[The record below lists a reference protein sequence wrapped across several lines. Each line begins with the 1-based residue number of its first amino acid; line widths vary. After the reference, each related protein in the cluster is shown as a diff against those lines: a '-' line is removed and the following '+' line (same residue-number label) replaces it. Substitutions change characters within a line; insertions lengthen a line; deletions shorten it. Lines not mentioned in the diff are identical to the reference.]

1 MLKKLLSFIGI
12 GLLMGSYSASAQQF
26 TFQQDTLKM
35 CSDAGTAPHT
45 YPYAIGDNWDN
56 IEMHNYITNTSADTI
71 IYKWKVIKSETFLP
85 DGWSLFGFCDNYLCR
100 APFGP
105 WWETGEEQTSN
116 PLFPGSLAPQQNRDF
131 KALICAPSDKPN
143 GTAII
148 RIRVAVANGQ
158 VDTATFMFTKP
169 CNPTSVHDL
178 LTSADTRV
186 ALYPN
191 PAADRLNVFVD
202 KELNASKIHVFNIL
216 GSKQMAATIA
226 KEVSALDIS
235 ALAPGMYVMRIED
248 KNGKL
253 ITTRKFAKN

>member
-1 MLKKLLSFIGI
+1 MFKKLLSLIGF
-12 GLLMGSYSASAQQF
+12 GLLIGSFSASAQQF
-26 TFQQDTLKM
+26 TFEKDTFKM

-45 YPYAIGDNWDN
+45 YPYQIGDNWDN
-56 IEMHNYITNTSADTI
+56 VEMHNYIINVSNDTFV
-71 IYKWKVIKSETFLP
+71 YKWKVILSETILP
-85 DGWSLFGFCDNYLCR
+85 DGWTFFGFCDNQICR
-100 APFGP
+100 SPFLP
-105 WWETGEEQTSN
+105 WVTTGEEQTSN
-116 PLFPGSLAPQQNRDF
+116 PLYPGTIAPANNRDF

-216 GSKQMAATIA
+216 GSKQMVQPIT
-226 KEVSALDIS
+226 KEVTALDIN
-235 ALAPGMYVMRIED
+235 ALAPGMYVVRLED